1 MVKRKNDNEHESR
14 LDYDQAG
21 AVEEQSASGGG
32 GTFAK
37 ADSAT
42 LASRRRVHATVV
54 HAGGRGSRAYRK
66 HNYLKE
72 LTKLNAKFKT
82 FVEAKLAEVQ
92 AEIDSGNIP
101 DGEPRFYLDAAAQ
114 YTAAVKEI
122 RDRYMPAIGDVLAV
136 GTGEA
141 GQLGVEE
148 EDLNDMYTIYRPRLI
163 RNLRGADIVQVSR
176 LTCACLWIHWLLL
189 SLSASS

>member
-1 MVKRKNDNEHESR
+1 MVKRKNDNAHESR
-14 LDYDQAG
+14 LDYEYDQAG
-21 AVEEQSASGGG
+21 AVEERSASGGG

-42 LASRRRVHATVV
+42 LASRRRVHATVT

-148 EDLNDMYTIYRPRLI
+148 ENLNSMSTFYRPKLI
-163 RNLRGADIVQVSR
+163 RNLRGADIVQVS
-176 LTCACLWIHWLLL
+176 
-189 SLSASS
+189 

>member
-82 FVEAKLAEVQ
+82 FVNLSKDRTKKESEALKEAYGLTYRQ
-92 AEIDSGNIP
+92 
-101 DGEPRFYLDAAAQ
+101 LDEKWRG
-114 YTAAVKEI
+114 YV
-122 RDRYMPAIGDVLAV
+122 
-136 GTGEA
+136 TG
-141 GQLGVEE
+141 GFQ
-148 EDLNDMYTIYRPRLI
+148 R
-163 RNLRGADIVQVSR
+163 
-176 LTCACLWIHWLLL
+176 
-189 SLSASS
+189 